1 MEERQD
7 RTGQMEQAEDFLAA
21 YAERSSMSREAILAH
36 RVVATCAC
44 DYEECTGWQVASED
58 VLLPWCGERVVIRG

>member
-1 MEERQD
+1 MSERQD
-7 RTGQMEQAEDFLAA
+7 GTRQIEQAEDFLAA
-21 YAERSSMSREAILAH
+21 YAERSGLSRETILAH

-58 VLLPWCGERVVIRG
+58 ALLPWCGESVVIRG